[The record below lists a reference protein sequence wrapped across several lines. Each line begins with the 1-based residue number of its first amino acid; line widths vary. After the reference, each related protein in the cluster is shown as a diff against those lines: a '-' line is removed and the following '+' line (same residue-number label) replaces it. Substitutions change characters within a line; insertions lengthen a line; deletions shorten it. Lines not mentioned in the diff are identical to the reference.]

1 MGELRVKDL
10 LSAVGYDLRLELV
23 SGEAGLD
30 RVITVPYVQKPGLAL
45 TGYTKFLV
53 KNRIQVFG
61 KTEIQFLNE
70 LSKERQR
77 EIMCEIFKREVACC
91 IVTRGQEIPESMIR
105 ESELAKTPVLRTELL
120 TPHFI
125 QNVTRLLEAKFAQR
139 TLIHGVLLDVFG
151 VGILILGRAGIGK
164 SESALDLILR
174 GHRLVADDAVILTR
188 GPSGAI
194 HGQAPKQTKH
204 YLEIRGLGVIDI
216 KQLFG
221 VSATRDRKKVQLV
234 VRMEDWD
241 EKREYDRT
249 GFDEAYEE
257 LLGEKL
263 PLLVLPVRPGRYLT
277 PIIEVAAR
285 NYLLKRDGHFA
296 AAELEK
302 KIHEVMKQKELL
314 DEEELDV
321 SEEEVE

>member
-1 MGELRVKDL
+1 MSELRVKDL
-10 LSAVGYDLRLELV
+10 LSAVNYDLRLELV
-23 SGEAGLD
+23 SGEGGLD
-30 RVITVPYVQKPGLAL
+30 RSITVPYVQKPGLAL

-61 KTEIQFLNE
+61 KTEIQFLGE
-70 LSKERQR
+70 LSDERQR
-77 EIMCEIFKREVACC
+77 EVMHEIFKQDVACC
-91 IVTRGQEIPESMIR
+91 IVTRGQDVPPSMSE
-105 ESELAKTPVLRTELL
+105 ESELAEIAVLKTRLL

-139 TLIHGVLLDVFG
+139 TLTHGVLLDVFG

-221 VSATRDRKKVQLV
+221 ISATRDRKKVQLV
-234 VRMEDWD
+234 VRMEDWN
-241 EKREYDRT
+241 EETEYDRT
-249 GFDEAYEE
+249 GLAETHEE
-257 LLGEKL
+257 ILGEKL
-263 PLLVLPVRPGRYLT
+263 PLLTLPVRPGRYLT

-285 NYLLKRDGHFA
+285 NFLLKRDGYFA
-296 AAELEK
+296 AVELEK
-302 KIHEVMKQKELL
+302 KIHAFMKREELE
-314 DEEELDV
+314 DEEDMDV